1 MKTFLLPHLI
11 CPACLPREEPLQPEI
26 HRERDN
32 DIESGTLHCYRCK
45 KRFPIKE
52 GIACLLPDPDSGN
65 SAGQRR
71 YEEAGM
77 TGRYL
82 WSHYGDLLGE
92 KTREEGC
99 PGWAEL
105 AAPGGRAALEAG
117 CAVGRLTFELANRF
131 GISVGCDLS
140 REFITAARRLAR
152 ERQITFTLPLEGRLT
167 QRFDLTLPPDWR
179 SDTVEFIVADALRL
193 PFAATSFVQVASLNL
208 LDRVAYPL
216 AHLYDMNRV
225 ADDRQSCFL
234 FADPFSWSTDT
245 APEERWLG
253 GTADGPYPGRG
264 LDNVRALLEGKG
276 KVLTPPWSIDRSGT
290 VAWRMRTHCNHF
302 EVITSH
308 YLLATR

>member
-1 MKTFLLPHLI
+1 MKSFLLPYLI

-26 HRERDN
+26 SRERDN
-32 DIESGTLHCYRCK
+32 DIETGSLHCRRCR
-45 KRFPIKE
+45 KRFPIKD
-52 GIACLLPDPDSGN
+52 GIACLLPDPER
-65 SAGQRR
+65 AGSVSQQR

-92 KTREEGC
+92 QTREEGC
-99 PGWAEL
+99 PGWAGL
-105 AAPGGRAALEAG
+105 IATNGRAACEAG
-117 CAVGRLTFELANRF
+117 CAVGRLTFELAGRF

-140 REFITAARRLAR
+140 REFIATARRLAR
-152 ERQITFTLPLEGRLT
+152 ERRLSFTLPLEGRLT
-167 QRFDLTLPPDWR
+167 QRFELALPPEWR

-193 PFAATSFVQVASLNL
+193 PFAANSFDQVASLNL

-216 AHLYDMNRV
+216 AHLYEMNRV

-234 FADPFSWSTDT
+234 FADPFSWSTDA

-253 GTADGPYPGRG
+253 GTADGLYSGRG
-264 LDNVRALLEGKG
+264 LDNVRALLEGKN
-276 KVLTPPWSIDRSGT
+276 KVLTPPWTIGRSGS
-290 VAWRMRTHCNHF
+290 VAWRMRTHCNHY

-308 YLLATR
+308 YLLAAR